1 MEFLQI
7 ADRIF
12 SEQVQVDWRS
22 FTYKGMKNQLEKL
35 QEMTKCEIDKID
47 ELVDG
52 IEYGIIFIEL
62 Y

>member
-22 FTYKGMKNQLEKL
+22 FTYKGMKSQLEKL